1 MLNAAGRVWRVCL
14 EWGEN
19 QPVEQ
24 AAFPEGS
31 EAVLEEIPLEVSPM
45 MWDPCLVPWEM
56 DADRE
61 VGWVVDWA
69 VAACQRSSEKG
80 Q

>member
-14 EWGEN
+14 EWGEI

-24 AAFPEGS
+24 AVFPEGS
-31 EAVLEEIPLEVSPM
+31 DAVSEEIPLEVSPM
-45 MWDPCLVPWEM
+45 MWDPCLVPWEV

-61 VGWVVDWA
+61 VGWLADWA
-69 VAACQRSSEKG
+69 VAACQRLSEKG
-80 Q
+80 